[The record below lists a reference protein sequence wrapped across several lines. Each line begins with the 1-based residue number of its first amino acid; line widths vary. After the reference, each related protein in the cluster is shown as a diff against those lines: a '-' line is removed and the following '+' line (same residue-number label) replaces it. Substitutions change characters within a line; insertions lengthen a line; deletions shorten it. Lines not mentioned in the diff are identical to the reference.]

1 MKKLYILIFL
11 VIVLI
16 TAFLIKQHNTNKIK
30 NEEGTYE
37 LSSKDIKEYTY
48 DINYI
53 DKYRSE
59 IINEDNKSIE
69 YSLSFEESSIYGRV
83 YIENEILYIS
93 DESKNIV
100 YNVNENIKFI
110 SLLNVVDIDANEINI
125 VALSKE
131 KDVYLLQLYEE
142 DISKISVKK
151 LDLPSKVLNFTKLK
165 LKAFNEN
172 GYTSVVYCENGKM
185 YDVFSNIEYNENIL
199 LISNQYVIYED
210 EVLTT
215 YDKKVL
221 LNSDEE
227 EYKVKSIV
235 ELYPDSNYFDNYAE
249 FIIITKDNK
258 LLMLCSNSVS
268 EYTSMVMKITKIDED
283 KFEILF
289 NNKEKITVN
298 GVYDID
304 LYPLQFD

>member
-1 MKKLYILIFL
+1 
-11 VIVLI
+11 
-16 TAFLIKQHNTNKIK
+16 
-30 NEEGTYE
+30 
-37 LSSKDIKEYTY
+37 
-48 DINYI
+48 
-53 DKYRSE
+53 
-59 IINEDNKSIE
+59 
-69 YSLSFEESSIYGRV
+69 
-83 YIENEILYIS
+83 
-93 DESKNIV
+93 
-100 YNVNENIKFI
+100 
-110 SLLNVVDIDANEINI
+110 
-125 VALSKE
+125 
-131 KDVYLLQLYEE
+131 
-142 DISKISVKK
+142 
-151 LDLPSKVLNFTKLK
+151 
-165 LKAFNEN
+165 
-172 GYTSVVYCENGKM
+172 M

-235 ELYPDSNYFDNYAE
+235 ELYPDSNCFDNYAE